1 MIEPCNA
8 NNREEA
14 KQELKVALRKFNAI
28 EYKIMEEIQLYTNNL
43 TQQGWE
49 VLFELL
55 YDYTQVADD
64 SMMFLRLNA
73 KRRAIYI
80 LSLAVKNVS
89 EQFFDN
95 FLMCMQKEYNRMNTI
110 HSIIWHNRIENDTRK

>member
-1 MIEPCNA
+1 MIGLCNA

-14 KQELKVALRKFNAI
+14 KQELKVALREFNAI
-28 EYKIMEEIQLYTNNL
+28 EYKIMEEIQLYTNDL

-49 VLFELL
+49 VLFDLL

-73 KRRAIYI
+73 KDVLFISFLLQWRMYQ
-80 LSLAVKNVS
+80 N
-89 EQFFDN
+89 N
-95 FLMCMQKEYNRMNTI
+95 FL
-110 HSIIWHNRIENDTRK
+110 IIFYCVCRKNIIE

>member
-1 MIEPCNA
+1 M
-8 NNREEA
+8 
-14 KQELKVALRKFNAI
+14 ALRKFNAI

-80 LSLAVKNVS
+80 PFSCS
-89 EQFFDN
+89 EECIRTI
-95 FLMCMQKEYNRMNTI
+95 FL
-110 HSIIWHNRIENDTRK
+110 IIFYCVCRRNIIE

>member
-55 YDYTQVADD
+55 YDYTQV
-64 SMMFLRLNA
+64 
-73 KRRAIYI
+73 
-80 LSLAVKNVS
+80 
-89 EQFFDN
+89 
-95 FLMCMQKEYNRMNTI
+95 RMI
-110 HSIIWHNRIENDTRK
+110 Q